1 MLPESPLTPLVP
13 EMALADVDNN
23 TGIISSGEMSRVDET
38 IQQQPLIKI
47 KSLLPE
53 DHPFQSFKVSSASI
67 MKMLSPGQIDSVV
80 DMLSKGSYIR

>member
-1 MLPESPLTPLVP
+1 MLPESPLMPLVP
-13 EMALADVDNN
+13 EMALSNVDNN

-67 MKMLSPGQIDSVV
+67 MKMLSTGQIDSVV
-80 DMLSKGSYIR
+80 DMMSKGSYIR